1 MKNRTPLIVTSLLAL
16 LITAALLIWLFTGN
30 AKHAYTSPTSADQL
44 RGEFESALK
53 AKDAEGII
61 SMFYWQGVSDSFK
74 SEMSNGIRELVK
86 HDWTAV
92 RLAPFP
98 ADYQAIIEANGVRYR
113 PSVPVIGWVVVDAL
127 PKGNTAQ
134 FQYGKNGDTFYL
146 SCNVQEKIAETK

>member
-16 LITAALLIWLFTGN
+16 LMTAALLIWLFAGN
-30 AKHAYTSPTSADQL
+30 AKHTYTSPTSAEQL

-53 AKDAEGII
+53 AKDVNGII
-61 SMFYWQGVSDSFK
+61 GMFYWQGVSDDFK
-74 SEMSNGIRELVK
+74 SQTSQEISELVK
-86 HDWTAV
+86 HEWTAV

-98 ADYQAIIEANGVRYR
+98 ADYQATIEANGVRYH

-134 FQYGKNGDTFYL
+134 YQYGKSGDTFYL
-146 SCNVQEKIAETK
+146 SRNVQEKIAETK

>member
-1 MKNRTPLIVTSLLAL
+1 MKNRTPLIVTTLLTL
-16 LITAALLIWLFTGN
+16 LIIAASLIWLFTGN
-30 AKHAYTSPTSADQL
+30 AKHTYTSPTSAEQL

-53 AKDAEGII
+53 AKDADGII
-61 SMFYWQGVSDSFK
+61 GMFYWQGVSDGFK
-74 SEMSNGIRELVK
+74 AEMSNGIRELIK

-98 ADYQAIIEANGVRYR
+98 SDYQATIEANGVRYR

-127 PKGNTAQ
+127 HAGNTAQ
-134 FQYGKNGDTFYL
+134 YQYGKSGDTFYL